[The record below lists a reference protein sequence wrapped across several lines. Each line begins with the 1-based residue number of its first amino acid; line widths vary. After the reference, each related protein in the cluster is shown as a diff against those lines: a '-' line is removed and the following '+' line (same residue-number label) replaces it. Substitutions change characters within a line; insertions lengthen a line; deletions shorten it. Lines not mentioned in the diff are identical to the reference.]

1 MAHQAK
7 PQSFKNRDF
16 FPSFRDCPADEWDE
30 RFFQEDEPGIH
41 CKQWCLLGE
50 IIEADTFLRPR
61 IVAKDYKGDEF
72 VVAFYPDDEGDMPR
86 ILKDFKV
93 GNTIAVFYAVIH
105 GFLDQTWGVRVENT
119 NSVLIMP
126 LKMDEVMAMNKEV
139 IEYTPA
145 EGAPRRCHTCG
156 EAKEGLDRC
165 GGCTLFSYCNKECQA
180 KAWNEK
186 GHKRFCKALKNKNV
200 RDMHFLDYDD
210 CSDCIAFS

>member
-30 RFFQEDEPGIH
+30 RFFREDEPGIH

-50 IIEADTFLRPR
+50 IIQADTIIRPR
-61 IVAKDYKGDEF
+61 LVTKDYKGDSF
-72 VVAFYPDDEGDMPR
+72 VVAFYPDDEDDMPR
-86 ILKDFKV
+86 ILKDFK
-93 GNTIAVFYAVIH
+93 
-105 GFLDQTWGVRVENT
+105 
-119 NSVLIMP
+119 IMP
-126 LKMDEVMAMNKEV
+126 LKLNEVMAMNKEV

-156 EAKEGLDRC
+156 EVKEGLDRC
-165 GGCTLFSYCNKECQA
+165 GGCTLFSYCNRECQV

-210 CSDCIAFS
+210 SSDCVSFS